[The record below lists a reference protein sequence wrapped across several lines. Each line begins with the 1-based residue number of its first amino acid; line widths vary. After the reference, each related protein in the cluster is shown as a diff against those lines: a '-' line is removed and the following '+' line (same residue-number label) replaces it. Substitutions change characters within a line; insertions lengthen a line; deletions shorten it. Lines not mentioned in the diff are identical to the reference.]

1 MGHKLNNIKSEQA
14 ERASEGDHEQLKGQ
28 EHQSD
33 GQKSLGP
40 CVESTLQHLN
50 TGVWQ
55 RGEQAERFFSPVML
69 GLLCPSLTLKKQR
82 KKKTYLSL
90 CAVPFATHKVL
101 VLSLVKYL
109 D

>member
-14 ERASEGDHEQLKGQ
+14 ERASEGDHEQLKEQ
-28 EHQSD
+28 ES
-33 GQKSLGP
+33 
-40 CVESTLQHLN
+40 
-50 TGVWQ
+50 WQ
-55 RGEQAERFFSPVML
+55 RGEQAERFFSPGML

-82 KKKTYLSL
+82 KKKKTSSSL